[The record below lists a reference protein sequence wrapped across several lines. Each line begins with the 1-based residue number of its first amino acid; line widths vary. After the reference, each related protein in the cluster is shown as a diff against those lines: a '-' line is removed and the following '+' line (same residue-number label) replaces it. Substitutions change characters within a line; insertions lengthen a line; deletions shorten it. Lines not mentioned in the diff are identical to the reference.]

1 MMTEELKVKVSLD
14 TSDLKKEIKQMK
26 EALNGTTSGFGG
38 IDKATQGTTDGAK
51 AATAAVVA
59 MGATTVAQTAAMTKA
74 LKGTMATTNK
84 VSQSFKQMKV
94 HVRAYTDILKYAK
107 ALKPFT
113 GEDFSF
119 GGKIKLMGYLFREL
133 KKDIKGVGDAIKQNL
148 HIAMN
153 NAKNSVIANATKI
166 KVALAGIT
174 AAITGFTMGMVHIS
188 ESTRE
193 FRQAMNQLHTSF
205 LTLGSDVETAT
216 ATYEALFRVL
226 GDTRRATETAN
237 LMAQITTNEQDL
249 VTWTKIATG
258 ALALFPDSLPVET
271 FIEASN
277 ESIKVKKIVGA
288 LADAFNWTAD
298 AGEKV
303 SEALSG
309 SAEAQTIF
317 NEALQKG
324 LTVEEAF
331 NEVLARTNNETQ
343 REVLLRAALNGLLG
357 PAAGLYE
364 EMNRE
369 LIKQNE
375 AQFRLNQAMAAL
387 GKITQPVQTAF
398 TQLKATLA
406 EALAPAIKIVCD
418 WLVTLIGWLTTAAAW
433 VGAFLSVLFPG
444 VADKISSAFSGVGSS
459 INSAVGGTSD
469 LGAGLE
475 EANGTA
481 QKLRRTLMGFDELN
495 VVSTIETSGGS
506 GGAGGGVGGA
516 GGGIDVSGIDTGDSI
531 FKKAQDQ
538 MEEMK
543 NKIKAFLD
551 EFKLEIGIIAAALG
565 LLGLAN
571 LLDHLG
577 KAIGL
582 GEKFHAVMAGIKKLA
597 ATAITIVLQYSLV
610 NEFMD
615 KYIDGEGFK
624 NYLAG
629 LLVAAI
635 GTGVLYSMWG
645 PAGLAIG
652 LAVTAVASIQS
663 VIENG
668 GITNLESAVVAFT
681 GLAAAVGAFATAWS
695 KLGLAKIVGELGAFI
710 ALLKEGNT
718 VSATL
723 AAAFPKLSGVLAS
736 VGTALGGVVSAIGGV
751 FGATGTAAIV
761 AGAGVI
767 VAAITGIISVIV
779 FLKNHWEEVGEAARK
794 FFDQNIAPKI
804 DGIRESFSKIGEAL
818 GPVGKVIG
826 DIIAKIG
833 EWVASI
839 DWLDGIGKAFDVV
852 GGVIFGAV
860 SGVIMGAINM
870 LVSAFEGGAKAI
882 EGAVDII
889 SGAIELVVALFT
901 FDLDKAR
908 AACAKIIGGIV
919 KEFEGLW
926 DATVGAVKAFVDG
939 VIDWCVKLWD
949 ELVGHSII
957 PDMMDDIVDCFKE
970 LPERVFKWLKE
981 LYDGVVKRFTD
992 MWNAV
997 VKTTQTKLGE
1007 ARTTI
1012 MNGWN
1017 NIKEYFNTNIAPK
1030 FTVEYWKN
1038 KFETIRSSLQTKLGE
1053 VRTQLMNS
1061 WNNIREYF
1069 NTNIAPKFTLAY
1081 WQAKFDTIR
1090 AAASTKINEAKTAFQ
1105 NGWNLVKSWFTSNVA
1120 PKFTASYWTTKFNSI
1135 KDGAKAAMNG
1145 VISIVEKA
1153 INAIVRNLNKIKIS
1167 IPSWV
1172 PNIGGKSFGISL
1184 NTVSIPRLAKGGIA
1198 VGSTLANIGEAGR
1211 EAVLPLDN
1219 NTQWMDKLADRIAAR
1234 NSSPTKVVLKVGER
1248 ELGYAVIDA
1257 INRNTKQT
1265 GGLKLQLV

>member
-26 EALNGTTSGFGG
+26 EALSGTTSGFDG

-74 LKGTMATTNK
+74 FKGTMATTSK
-84 VSQSFKQMKV
+84 VSHSFKQVKESIKV
-94 HVRAYTDILKYAK
+94 FNL
-107 ALKPFT
+107 ALKAVKPMT
-113 GEDFSF
+113 GEDFTF
-119 GGKIKLMGYLFREL
+119 VEKIKIAGLLFKKL
-133 KKDIKGVGDAIKQNL
+133 KRDVKDVGDAIKLNL
-148 HIAMN
+148 LIAMD
-153 NAKNSVIANATKI
+153 NAKNSIINNATKI

-237 LMAQITTNEQDL
+237 LMAQITTNEKDL

-258 ALALFPDSLPVET
+258 AMALFPDSLPVET

-298 AGEKV
+298 AGIKV

-309 SAEAQTIF
+309 SAEAQAIF

-324 LTVEEAF
+324 LTVEDAF

-495 VVSTIETSGGS
+495 VVSTVDTSGG
-506 GGAGGGVGGA
+506 GGAAGGGVGGA

-543 NKIKAFLD
+543 NKIRAFLD
-551 EFKLEIGIIAAALG
+551 EFKIQIGVIAAALG

-582 GEKFHAVMAGIKKLA
+582 GEKFHSVMAGIKKLA

-629 LLVAAI
+629 LLVSAI
-635 GTGVLYSMWG
+635 GTGILYSMWG
-645 PAGLAIG
+645 PAGLTIG

-695 KLGLAKIVGELGAFI
+695 KLGLAKIVGDLGAFI

-736 VGTALGGVVSAIGGV
+736 VGTALGGVLSAIGGV

-767 VAAITGIISVIV
+767 VAAITGIISVIT
-779 FLKNHWEEVGEAARK
+779 FLKNHWDEVGEAARK

-826 DIIAKIG
+826 DIIAKIA
-833 EWVASI
+833 EWAKSI

-870 LVSAFEGGAKAI
+870 LVKAFEGGAKAI

-889 SGAIELVVALFT
+889 SGAIELVVALFSG
-901 FDLDKAR
+901 DLDKAR
-908 AACAKIIGGIV
+908 QACVKILEGIV
-919 KEFEGLW
+919 KEFKGLW
-926 DATVGAVKAFVDG
+926 GATVGAVKAFVDG

-1053 VRTQLMNS
+1053 VRTQLINS
-1061 WNNIREYF
+1061 WNSIKEYF

-1081 WQAKFDTIR
+1081 WNSKFDTIR
-1090 AAASTKINEAKTAFQ
+1090 ASASEKINAAKTAFQ
-1105 NGWNLVKSWFTSNVA
+1105 NGWNTIKSWFTSNVA

-1153 INAIVRNLNKIKIS
+1153 INAIVKNLNKIKIS

-1172 PNIGGKSFGISL
+1172 PNIGGRSFGISL
-1184 NTVSIPRLAKGGIA
+1184 STVSIPRLAKGGIA